1 MLNLNRMTAR
11 GRLLTITMVAWVAL
25 AMSPWVPAAQAATTT
40 PCSDDEVTVMVQ
52 GYPTTCSPA
61 GGTGYQTLINAGFSV
76 EGTQKFPEFICRING
91 FPDAGVDKC
100 LTASPASAYWT
111 YWHAPLGATSWTYS
125 DFGAHARSP
134 QPGTVEAWTWG
145 PGLEPGPVPVSRS
158 TTTTETTTRSGS
170 LRDSPMPTVPA
181 FTWTPE
187 TPRNDQDTTTETP
200 SGEPTPEQN
209 PDNPDEV
216 LVFLDA
222 EGNRISKQEYDQLVA
237 SAAQAA
243 QARTAPGAV
252 PGGSV
257 QAPGSPGGAVSA
269 ATGTGESAETTTGE
283 PDPKSTRVMTAPALE
298 DTTQLLADG
307 QTVMPNYDPTTN
319 AQDTGGLSQAWTIGL
334 ALAFIAL
341 FGGAAAATWVLRRG
355 EVHG

>member
-1 MLNLNRMTAR
+1 M
-11 GRLLTITMVAWVAL
+11 
-25 AMSPWVPAAQAATTT
+25 
-40 PCSDDEVTVMVQ
+40 MVQ
-52 GYPTTCSPA
+52 GYPLACSPA

-125 DFGAHARSP
+125 NWGAHARSP

-187 TPRNDQDTTTETP
+187 TPRNDQDTTTAAQ

-209 PDNPDEV
+209 PDNPDEM

-222 EGNRISKQEYDQLVA
+222 EGNQISKQEYDQLVA

-243 QARTAPGAV
+243 
-252 PGGSV
+252 

-269 ATGTGESAETTTGE
+269 ATGTGESAETTTEE
-283 PDPKSTRVMTAPALE
+283 PD
-298 DTTQLLADG
+298 
-307 QTVMPNYDPTTN
+307 
-319 AQDTGGLSQAWTIGL
+319 
-334 ALAFIAL
+334 
-341 FGGAAAATWVLRRG
+341 
-355 EVHG
+355 